1 MSINNRAAHR
11 AGVLLSLLAAI
22 PGLALAAAPA
32 STPAP
37 AESAAEQVELWAP
50 PPPPPDSRFDWVQ
63 LPSGEWLA
71 GDLGVLYE
79 DSLDFDSE
87 ELGGQSID
95 WEDVKQLRTRH
106 AFIVR
111 ASGGRQ
117 ALGRVVLQNDQLQVV
132 GARSVTYPKSA
143 VFAIASGQ
151 EREVDLWAATASVG
165 VNVQSGNTDQ
175 QNVNVR
181 ASAMRRTVQQRMVF
195 DYASNFSETERV
207 QDTNNHRLNGNWD
220 RFVTERLFWS
230 PFFGEY
236 YKDPFRNIAHRA
248 TVGGGLGYQLVD
260 TSRTE
265 LRVSAGPAYQRIWY
279 DEVEAGESDTE
290 SSPALVGEFRFSHE
304 ITDDIDFTYDY
315 RAQLTSDSNG
325 RYNHHMETGISIDLI
340 GDLDLSVTY
349 VWDRVEEPQP
359 DEDGVVPE
367 PDDFQLLINVGY
379 SF

>member
-1 MSINNRAAHR
+1 MSTPNRGARCAA
-11 AGVLLSLLAAI
+11 AALVLLTSIPAA
-22 PGLALAAAPA
+22 L
-32 STPAP
+32 
-37 AESAAEQVELWAP
+37 SAAEPAATATGTAPVELWEP
-50 PPPPPDSRFDWVQ
+50 PPPPPSSRFDWVQ

-87 ELGGQSID
+87 ELGEQSID

-111 ASGGRQ
+111 ANGGRQ
-117 ALGRVVLQNDQLQVV
+117 ALGRVILENDQLQVV
-132 GARSVTYPKSA
+132 GTRSVTYPKTA
-143 VFAIASGQ
+143 VFAIAAGQ

-165 VNVQSGNTDQ
+165 LNVQSGNTDQ
-175 QNVNVR
+175 QNLNVR

-207 QDTNNHRLNGNWD
+207 QDTNNHRLNANWD

-230 PFFGEY
+230 PLFGEY
-236 YKDPFRNIAHRA
+236 YKDPFRNIAHRV
-248 TVGGGLGYQLVD
+248 TVGGGLGYQLID
-260 TSRTE
+260 TTRTE
-265 LRVSAGPAYQRIWY
+265 LRISAGPAYQRIWY
-279 DEVEAGESDTE
+279 QDVGAEESDSE
-290 SSPALVGEFRFSHE
+290 SSPAFVGEFRFSHE
-304 ITDDIDFTYDY
+304 ITDDIDFNYDY
-315 RAQLTSDSNG
+315 RFQLTNESNG

-349 VWDRVEEPQP
+349 VWDLVEAPQP

-367 PDDFQLLINVGY
+367 PDDFQLLVNIGY